1 MKRDNI
7 INDRKTLI
15 SSSRRYRIR
24 CQGYSGYSDVD
35 LSKLAFG
42 NRFAY
47 YLCSILLL
55 IGVVSINIPILSIMM
70 IVALFGVILPNHPF
84 DYIYNTL
91 LSKTL
96 NKPKLPR
103 RSKQLKFACLIATV
117 WLAATIYLFSV
128 GFTIAG
134 YVAGG
139 ILFFVAILVS
149 TTDVCIPSLIYNF
162 LFKFE
167 VR

>member
-1 MKRDNI
+1 MNNNKSLVSS
-7 INDRKTLI
+7 DRL
-15 SSSRRYRIR
+15 YRIR
-24 CQGYSGYSDVD
+24 CQGYAGYSDKD
-35 LSKLAFG
+35 LSELAFG

-47 YLCSILLL
+47 YLCSFLLL
-55 IGVVSINIPILSIMM
+55 IGIVSANIPILSIMT
-70 IVALFGVILPNHPF
+70 IVALFGIILPNHPF
-84 DYIYNTL
+84 DYIFNIL
-91 LSKTL
+91 LSPSL

-103 RSKQLKFACLIATV
+103 RSNQLKFACLIATI
-117 WLAATIYLFSV
+117 WLAVTIYLFSV
-128 GFTIAG
+128 GITIAG

-162 LFKFE
+162 LFNYK

>member
-1 MKRDNI
+1 MKKER
-7 INDRKTLI
+7 TVLT
-15 SSSRRYRIR
+15 SRRLYNIR
-24 CQGYSGYSDVD
+24 AQGYCGYTDSEI
-35 LSKLAFG
+35 SKLAFG
-42 NRFAY
+42 NRFTY
-47 YLCSILLL
+47 YLCSFLLL
-55 IGVVSINIPILSIMM
+55 IGVVSVNIPILSIMM
-70 IVALFGVILPNHPF
+70 IVALSGIILPNHPF

-91 LSKTL
+91 LSKPL

-117 WLAATIYLFSV
+117 WIAATIYLFSV
-128 GFTIAG
+128 GFTIVG